1 MKQKIDAMKRIKFYY
16 RLIIGCCL
24 CFLIVGIIFTV
35 RMISDNETKNE
46 TYFKE
51 VTESTS
57 NTLMNLIDS
66 NMETLDGVAI
76 TIGQMEV
83 VDLEHLLPVIREI
96 NDHNAFFRMGF
107 IHSDGRGDMVD
118 LDGTI
123 HNDVDF
129 SKEEFYQEAMQGSN
143 AISTTMKDSYG
154 EDYLNYYGVPVV
166 IGEETVGVL
175 AAADKT
181 ERIRKVLDASM
192 FRRGG
197 YSNIINSNG
206 EYIVRSVK
214 SPEISDI
221 RELGQFK
228 DNELEILIE
237 KVNECRQYFV
247 EFKEDGKKT
256 WVCVV
261 PAGVEDWLI
270 LGIVPKKAV
279 NGDYYSVL
287 GTVGLITAAMF
298 IFIFL
303 LYGMNWMQIRNEQQL
318 ENLAFRDPLLGID
331 NYVKFSKDAG
341 ESLKNGEFEKAAF
354 WYADI
359 NNFKIFNES
368 FGYAAGDRLLKDIA
382 ILIEQF
388 SEPGDLFCREN
399 ADHFA
404 GIRSYKEAEELKK
417 WYQAVSNELEN
428 YEFCEHKSFRIVL
441 SVGFYCAES
450 QEEFL
455 TVNEMYNRAKM
466 AQASAKH
473 EKNVNYA
480 FYSAETRN
488 KILRENEIEARMK
501 HALESRQFKLYIQPK
516 TGILN
521 NNQIHGGEVLVRWED
536 PEKGMVFPGD
546 FIPLFE
552 KNGFIIPL
560 DRYMFQ
566 NACEWLHNYLKSGG
580 RPVRLAVNVSRLGL
594 FQEDFVQ
601 YYAGI
606 KKKYQIPDDILEL
619 EFTESLAVEDN
630 ALLCKRALELRK
642 EGFVCSLDDFGA
654 GYSSLNT
661 LKDVPIQVVK
671 LDMIFFRK
679 STGTKRERI
688 IVKNVINMAKELE
701 LCVVAEGVEEPEQV
715 EFLKECGC
723 DVVQGYVFERP
734 MPAQAFEA
742 LLKEDPTGD
751 WGIGFKSTS
760 IK

>member
-1 MKQKIDAMKRIKFYY
+1 MKQKTDAMKRIKLYY
-16 RLIIGCCL
+16 RIIIGCCI
-24 CFLIVGIIFTV
+24 CFLIVGVIFTV
-35 RMISDNETKNE
+35 YMISDNEEKNRS
-46 TYFKE
+46 YFKE
-51 VTESTS
+51 VTANTG

-66 NMETLDGVAI
+66 NMEILDGVAI
-76 TIGQMEV
+76 TIGQMEI

-107 IHSDGRGDMVD
+107 IHSDGRGDMID

-123 HNDVDF
+123 HNNVDF
-129 SKEEFYQEAMQGSN
+129 SGEDFYQEAMQGSN
-143 AISTTMKDSYG
+143 AISTTIKDSYG
-154 EDYLNYYGVPVV
+154 KDYLNYYGVPVI
-166 IGEETVGVL
+166 IGEDIVGVL

-181 ERIRKVLDASM
+181 DRIRKILDTSM
-192 FRRGG
+192 FRRDG

-206 EYIVRSVK
+206 KYIVRSAK
-214 SPEISDI
+214 SSEITDI
-221 RELGQFK
+221 RDLGKFEK
-228 DNELEILIE
+228 NELESLIE
-237 KVNECRQYFV
+237 KVNKCGEHFV
-247 EFKEDGKKT
+247 EYKEDGKKT
-256 WVCVV
+256 WACIV
-261 PAGVEDWLI
+261 PVEVEDWLI
-270 LGIVPKKAV
+270 LGVVPKSAV

-287 GTVGLITAAMF
+287 GTISLITSAMF

-303 LYGMNWMQIRNEQQL
+303 LYGMNRMQIKNEQQL
-318 ENLAFRDPLLGID
+318 EDLAFKDPLLSID

-341 ESLKNGEFEKAAF
+341 ECLEERRFKRAAF

-359 NNFKIFNES
+359 NNFKIFNET
-368 FGYAAGDRLLKDIA
+368 FGYEAGDRLLKDIA
-382 ILIEQF
+382 VLIEQF

-404 GIRSYKEAEELKK
+404 GIRVYKEVNELKD
-417 WYQAVSNELEN
+417 WYQALSIELEN

-450 QEEFL
+450 EEEFL

-466 AQASAKH
+466 AQASAKR

-480 FYSAETRN
+480 FYSADTRN

-501 HALESRQFKLYIQPK
+501 HALERREFKLYIQPK

-521 NNQIHGGEVLVRWED
+521 NNRIHGGEVLVRWED
-536 PEKGMVFPGD
+536 PERGVVLPGE

-552 KNGFIIPL
+552 RNGFIIPF

-566 NACEWLHNYLKSGG
+566 NACEWMYNYLKNGG
-580 RPVRLAVNVSRLGL
+580 RPIRLAVNVSRLGL
-594 FQEDFVQ
+594 FQDDFVQ
-601 YYAGI
+601 YYAGM

-630 ALLCKRALELRK
+630 ALLCRRALELRK
-642 EGFVCSLDDFGA
+642 EGFICSLDDFGA

-671 LDMIFFRK
+671 LDMMFFRK
-679 STGTKRERI
+679 STGTKRERT
-688 IVKNVINMAKELE
+688 IVKNVINMSKELE

-715 EFLKECGC
+715 EFLRECGC
-723 DVVQGYVFERP
+723 DVVQGYVFEKP

-742 LLKEDPTGD
+742 LLKEDPTGN
-751 WGIGFKSTS
+751 WGIGFKKHIS
-760 IK
+760 